1 MLDFFYGIVTT
12 LVVEIILL
20 AIYTHKQINGGN

>member
-1 MLDFFYGIVTT
+1 MLEFIFGIITT

-20 AIYTHKQINGGN
+20 AIYTHKIYGGK

>member
-1 MLDFFYGIVTT
+1 MLNFFYGIVTT

-20 AIYTHKQINGGN
+20 VIYTHKIYGGK